1 MKLIFA
7 VAVGGAL
14 GAVARHLMTLQF
26 TLMFGHGFPWGTFFV
41 NALGSFLLG
50 GLIEVLA
57 VLWSPNEAL
66 RGFLVVGVLGA
77 FTTFSTFSMDAFLL
91 YDRGQWSAAA
101 IYIMASV
108 ALSIVGLFVGLRIF
122 RLVLV

>member
-7 VAVGGAL
+7 VAAGGAL
-14 GAVARHLMTLQF
+14 GAVARHLMAHQF
-26 TLMFGHGFPWGTFFV
+26 ALLFGHGFPWGTFAV
-41 NALGSFLLG
+41 NLLGSFFLG

-57 VLWSPNEAL
+57 ISWSPSEAV

-91 YDRGQWSAAA
+91 YERGQWVAAA
-101 IYIMASV
+101 LYIVASV
-108 ALSIVGLFVGLRIF
+108 VLSLAGFFVGLRLF
-122 RLVLV
+122 RLVLA

>member
-7 VAVGGAL
+7 VAVGGAV

-26 TLMFGHGFPWGTFFV
+26 ALMFGHGFPWGTFFV

-50 GLIEVLA
+50 GLIEVFA